1 MYICELCNYETIDSG
16 NFSRHKKQK
25 KHLEKIKNLDN
36 IDKIKKEND
45 ELKLKLKLIEIE
57 TEKKLIEKEKET
69 EKKLIEK
76 EKETE
81 RKLLEK
87 ENEKLTEVNKILIEH
102 TGKSNTLNNT
112 QNNNI
117 NIGTLNYINEHFKN
131 APPLEKISNF
141 VINGIDTND
150 EKQYDKFISNLIYHH
165 NNKNLHVYL
174 GDHIVSIYKKKNLNE
189 QSIHTTDTSRLNYA
203 IRIIE
208 ESLDLYDTSEE
219 DIDNYTLS
227 DKDDSEIDSDE
238 EELKQIKEDYYK
250 KLKEKNLK
258 NIKKKNAKIWIVDK
272 SGYKICRIVVEP
284 IIRRML
290 RILKK
295 NLRDRNKLIITD
307 LDEELKYRSNVN
319 SMIDSIDTKKLKN
332 DINKY
337 IAPKFNLD
345 KK

>member
-1 MYICELCNYETIDSG
+1 MLYKCELCNYKTNDSS
-16 NFSRHKKQK
+16 NFCRHKKQK
-25 KHLEKIKNLDN
+25 KHLKKVEAEIEN
-36 IDKIKKEND
+36 DKIKKNYE
-45 ELKLKLKLIEIE
+45 ELKI
-57 TEKKLIEKEKET
+57 KLIEKDFEM
-69 EKKLIEK
+69 KLMEK
-76 EKETE
+76 EKE
-81 RKLLEK
+81 K
-87 ENEKLTEVNKILIEH
+87 EKLAEVNKILIEH
-102 TGKSNTLNNT
+102 TGKTINNNNNNT

-227 DKDDSEIDSDE
+227 DKDDESESEIDSDE

>member
-1 MYICELCNYETIDSG
+1 MSYKCKLCNYKTNDSS
-16 NFSRHKKQK
+16 NFCRHQKQK
-25 KHLEKIKNLDN
+25 KHIKKVEAEIEN
-36 IDKIKKEND
+36 DKIKKENE
-45 ELKLKLKLIEIE
+45 ELKQKIIEI
-57 TEKKLIEKEKET
+57 
-69 EKKLIEK
+69 

-102 TGKSNTLNNT
+102 TGKTINNNNNT

-290 RILKK
+290 RILRK

-345 KK
+345 KKN